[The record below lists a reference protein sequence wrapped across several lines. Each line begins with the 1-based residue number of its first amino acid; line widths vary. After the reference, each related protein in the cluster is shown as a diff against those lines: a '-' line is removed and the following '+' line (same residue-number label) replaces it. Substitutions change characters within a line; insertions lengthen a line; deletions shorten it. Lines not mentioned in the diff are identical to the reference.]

1 MDKYLW
7 VVFIIIGIGIGG
19 YIETKN
25 DFIKKLG
32 LWMNWNRIIFDMLLG
47 GFFLYLFA
55 TNQIGNLSKAMGV

>member
-32 LWMNWNRIIFDMLLG
+32 L
-47 GFFLYLFA
+47 
-55 TNQIGNLSKAMGV
+55 